1 MAVALSS
8 TSLIAAV
15 NVDENGVGFVGKGDV
30 QQSYAAHH
38 APDPIVSTS
47 NYIIGPS
54 EIYAAI
60 ATRKATEGR
69 PPSLLVLAALRSI
82 ESWQNLP
89 MNLIQSEGP
98 ISKPIA
104 IRSAML
110 FRQFIVPM
118 NDVSLDLPAKCTL

>member
-60 ATRKATEGR
+60 ALGISRATLYRK
-69 PPSLLVLAALRSI
+69 LAKSSH
-82 ESWQNLP
+82 EP
-89 MNLIQSEGP
+89 YSE
-98 ISKPIA
+98 
-104 IRSAML
+104 
-110 FRQFIVPM
+110 
-118 NDVSLDLPAKCTL
+118 